1 MIGISGMAVVNEDG
15 IIGVDG
21 WTVWV
26 AGRVMV
32 TEGGV
37 AGG

>member
-1 MIGISGMAVVNEDG
+1 MAVVNEDSMT
-15 IIGVDG
+15 GVDG
-21 WTVWV
+21 WMGWV

-32 TEGGV
+32 MEGGV